1 MVAWLGLLGSLRR
14 CLVSGVGLLFL
25 LQSLSV
31 SAQAS
36 EAGLRVA
43 FVYNFLKFIEWPNLQ
58 GNELFLCAIGAQN
71 ATRESLAQ
79 IDSKSTQKVTIKVLF
94 LDDAG
99 ALEQKAGSC
108 HLIYVPA
115 TGASLP
121 LPMVIPAGVLLVVD
135 DPQSEDARVGIALT
149 RTREDRIEFT
159 INDVAIKQA
168 GVKVSS
174 QLLKL
179 AKKQPGGAS

>member
-1 MVAWLGLLGSLRR
+1 ML
-14 CLVSGVGLLFL
+14 L

-58 GNELFLCAIGAQN
+58 GNELLLCAISAQD
-71 ATRESLAQ
+71 ATRQSLAQ
-79 IDSKSTQKVTIKVLF
+79 IDNKSTQKVTIKVLF
-94 LDDAG
+94 LDEAS
-99 ALEQKAGSC
+99 ALEQSFGRC
-108 HLIYVPA
+108 NLVYVP
-115 TGASLP
+115 TSGADIRLP
-121 LPMVIPAGVLLVVD
+121 EAMPTGVLLVVD
-135 DPQSEDARVGIALT
+135 EPQHEDMRIGIVLT

-159 INDVAIKQA
+159 INDAAVKQA

-179 AKKQPGGAS
+179 AKKQTGGAS